1 MDMGIPIS
9 NTTNRGTTMADK
21 VETLTDLFDLL
32 DLDTSE
38 TERLISYLK
47 DSIPVESRFTQGD
60 AVETHNGKGYV
71 HKTRDN
77 TVLVRYPD
85 RFFEEWLGD
94 EAVWHAMEESP

>member
-1 MDMGIPIS
+1 
-9 NTTNRGTTMADK
+9 MADK

-47 DSIPVESRFTQGD
+47 DSIPVESRFAFAD
-60 AVETHNGKGYV
+60 AVETCNGKGFV

-77 TVLVRYPD
+77 TVLVRYPG
-85 RFFEEWLGD
+85 RFFEEWLD
-94 EAVWHAMEESP
+94 DDAVRFVTEETP